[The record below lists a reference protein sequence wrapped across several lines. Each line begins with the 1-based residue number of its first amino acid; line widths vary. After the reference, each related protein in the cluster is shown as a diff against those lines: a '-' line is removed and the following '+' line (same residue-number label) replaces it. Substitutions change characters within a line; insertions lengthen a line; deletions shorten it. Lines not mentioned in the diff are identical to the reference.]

1 MYPNPRRIVPAFV
14 PDLRFWKGSS
24 VAGMGVGGGLKGVD
38 TINVDLV
45 RLFGGGVVMGEEVE
59 ERRIV
64 RERGCRVRRRGR
76 NCRRRGLVS
85 RLLRGGDIACV
96 VNCWRI

>member
-45 RLFGGGVVMGEEVE
+45 KLVGGGVVMGEVE

-64 RERGCRVRRRGR
+64 RERGCRVRRRGC
-76 NCRRRGLVS
+76 NGRRKGLVS
-85 RLLRGGDIACV
+85 RLLRGGDIAFV

>member
-38 TINVDLV
+38 TINVELV
-45 RLFGGGVVMGEEVE
+45 K
-59 ERRIV
+59 
-64 RERGCRVRRRGR
+64 
-76 NCRRRGLVS
+76 LV
-85 RLLRGGDIACV
+85 
-96 VNCWRI
+96 

>member
-24 VAGMGVGGGLKGVD
+24 VPGMGVGGGLKGVD
-38 TINVDLV
+38 IINVGLLRLV
-45 RLFGGGVVMGEEVE
+45 GGGEVVGEEVE

-64 RERGCRVRRRGR
+64 RERGCRVRRCGRRCRGK
-76 NCRRRGLVS
+76 GLVIS
-85 RLLRGGDIACV
+85 LTRGDIAYV
-96 VNCWRI
+96 VNCWQI